1 VAAQLKASVSA
12 TFLMRGWAPP
22 AIAQFAARHGFSA
35 VEFQSLRPG
44 EAANLIA
51 ELDRVGVRVALVN
64 CGVGDLVT
72 GGCGLSGV
80 PGRAAE
86 FREAF
91 RDAAKNAR
99 VLRAEV
105 LHIGPSRI
113 PSGESRDRCLQQLK
127 GNVLHA
133 LDLLSGADCVLSI
146 EALNLHEFP
155 DILISSP
162 ETIVELIEDI
172 GAPPGTLAMQYDIY
186 HSAVDGRDVP
196 KDLVQFFPHIRHI
209 QFADTP
215 GRHEPGT
222 GIVNFPRLFKILG
235 ELKYPHYVGAEYSP
249 SLDPGETLQWLAWL

>member
-1 VAAQLKASVSA
+1 MEK
-12 TFLMRGWAPP
+12 
-22 AIAQFAARHGFSA
+22 I
-35 VEFQSLRPG
+35 
-44 EAANLIA
+44 
-51 ELDRVGVRVALVN
+51 ALVN

-172 GAPPGTLAMQYDIY
+172 GAPPARWPCSMTSITRLSMDVMFRRTSSNSFRTSDTSSLRTRLAGTN
-186 HSAVDGRDVP
+186 P
-196 KDLVQFFPHIRHI
+196 
-209 QFADTP
+209 
-215 GRHEPGT
+215 E
-222 GIVNFPRLFKILG
+222 LG
-235 ELKYPHYVGAEYSP
+235 S
-249 SLDPGETLQWLAWL
+249 